1 MPPSSL
7 QNSTKPNTTR
17 TVSTGLTID
26 KQEVEDLGAFFERR
40 GMTLMEARVFAL
52 LLVAEPHYQDF
63 YTIQEVLAAS
73 KSSISNAL
81 NRLMASK
88 RVDYLTL
95 PGDRKR
101 YFKVNPELWL
111 EEMKAEIASVV
122 PMMDRIDAIVKR
134 RQGMNT
140 PEFNRGLSRIHAF
153 FTFMVQEFPKL
164 LARWDKQDP
173 SK

>member
-1 MPPSSL
+1 MPPSASRA
-7 QNSTKPNTTR
+7 STR
-17 TVSTGLTID
+17 TTKIEVSAKAINVD

-40 GMTLMEARVFAL
+40 GMTPMEARVFAL
-52 LLVAEPHYQDF
+52 LLLAEPHYQDF
-63 YTIQEVLAAS
+63 YTIQEALAAS

-81 NRLMASK
+81 NRLMTSR

-122 PMMDRIDAIVKR
+122 PMMDRIDAIVQR

-153 FTFMVQEFPKL
+153 FAFMVQEFPKM
-164 LARWDKQDP
+164 LARWDKLNP